1 MLKQIKNFNPKAL
14 INSEKYRQ
22 YVENSESEMLRG
34 ISKLITLHTIKQMGE
49 EGIYG
54 YKLAQDLKKDLKN
67 ALIIKEGTL
76 YPILRKL
83 KADGLLISKKK
94 EYNGRLRSYYKI
106 TPDGINIYNHLM
118 GFLTNL
124 ISSLSQIVD
133 INIELN
139 NERYLICPNCSNRIE
154 SKEIN
159 EEYCKVCGLNLD
171 HFQKKILNRN

>member
-14 INSEKYRQ
+14 LNSEKYRQ
-22 YVENSESEMLRG
+22 YVENSESEILRG
-34 ISKLITLHTIKQMGE
+34 ISKLITLYTIKQKGE

-54 YKLAQDLKKDLKN
+54 YKLAQDLNNDLN
-67 ALIIKEGTL
+67 DTLIIKEGTL

-83 KADGLLISKKK
+83 KADGLLLLKKK

-106 TPDGINIYNHLM
+106 TSDGINIYNHLM
-118 GFLTNL
+118 GFLTNV

-133 INIELN
+133 IEIELN

-154 SKEIN
+154 SSKISEK
-159 EEYCKVCGLNLD
+159 YCKACGLNLD
-171 HFQKKILNRN
+171 HFQKKEDK